1 MKNQIPKTLIFS
13 ANDSNRRK
21 KGLILVCVLAFFQL
35 CLIWP
40 VYPLFASATPLILGF
55 PMSLVWVVLI
65 LVLSFS
71 SLLIFYKTETDSEG

>member
-1 MKNQIPKTLIFS
+1 MKEHIPKTLIFS
-13 ANDSNRRK
+13 ANDSIRRK
-21 KGLILVCVLAFFQL
+21 KGLILVSVLTLFQL

-40 VYPLFASATPLILGF
+40 IYPLFANATPLILGF

-71 SLLIFYKTETDSEG
+71 SLLFFFKTETDNKG